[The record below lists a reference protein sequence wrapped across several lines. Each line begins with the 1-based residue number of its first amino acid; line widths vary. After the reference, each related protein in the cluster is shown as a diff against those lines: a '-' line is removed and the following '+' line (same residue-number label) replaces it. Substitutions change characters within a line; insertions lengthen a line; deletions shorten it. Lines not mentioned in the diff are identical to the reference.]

1 MLFGWDIGTIGG
13 VIVMP
18 SFISYVAAL
27 SMEVTI
33 AYLCAGH
40 IISVGTPMRIALGK
54 GRNYGILSGKIACI
68 NYSMIISAVTDL
80 YSLGHCSES
89 K

>member
-1 MLFGWDIGTIGG
+1 
-13 VIVMP
+13 
-18 SFISYVAAL
+18 
-27 SMEVTI
+27 
-33 AYLCAGH
+33 
-40 IISVGTPMRIALGK
+40 MRIALGK

-68 NYSMIISAVTDL
+68 NFSMFISAVTDL